1 MLNSKTFPNATAQ
14 PVSLRLEQSVLAPRA
29 RLGADFFKLVP
40 VVVDVMIVIVSFE
53 LGRQLN
59 RIFFDELR
67 TYPWPSATIYTLF
80 LSLAMYLN
88 ELYSFWNR
96 RHTAELITSIVRSQ
110 GLALIF
116 VAPVLYLFPGLIERW
131 FLGVSLSAQFILL
144 VAWRTILERRLLAQ
158 FGRERVLI
166 VGAGARARRIR
177 EAMENRGNLIFEL
190 VGCTAD
196 RLDESTST
204 SCRRVGNSVDVC
216 DLVRQERI
224 DHVIVAQDN
233 PRNVFPASALL
244 RLKQNGV
251 AISEGEYLYERLM
264 GKLLTDYVRPSVLI
278 FSASP
283 MRHTIQIW
291 AKNAIDFV
299 VALTLLIATFPLM
312 VATAVLIKLTSRGP
326 IFYSQERVGLGGK
339 TFTIYKFRSMRTDA
353 EKDGARWASTNDDRI
368 TPIGRFIRK
377 TRIDELPQLINVLK
391 GEMSMVGPRPE
402 RPQFVNKL
410 KEEIPFYE
418 LRHIMR
424 PGLSGWAQVRYQYGS
439 SVEDSH
445 EKLRY
450 DLYYIKNYSL
460 FIDLTILLETTKV
473 VIFGSGAR

>member
-1 MLNSKTFPNATAQ
+1 
-14 PVSLRLEQSVLAPRA
+14 
-29 RLGADFFKLVP
+29 
-40 VVVDVMIVIVSFE
+40 
-53 LGRQLN
+53 
-59 RIFFDELR
+59 
-67 TYPWPSATIYTLF
+67 
-80 LSLAMYLN
+80 
-88 ELYSFWNR
+88 
-96 RHTAELITSIVRSQ
+96 
-110 GLALIF
+110 
-116 VAPVLYLFPGLIERW
+116 
-131 FLGVSLSAQFILL
+131 
-144 VAWRTILERRLLAQ
+144 
-158 FGRERVLI
+158 
-166 VGAGARARRIR
+166 
-177 EAMENRGNLIFEL
+177 MENRGNLIFEL

-244 RLKQNGV
+244 HLKQNGV

-312 VATAVLIKLTSRGP
+312 LATAMLIKITSRGP
-326 IFYSQERVGLGGK
+326 IFYSQVRVGLGGK

-439 SVEDSH
+439 SVEDAH

-473 VIFGSGAR
+473 VLFGSGAR

>member
-1 MLNSKTFPNATAQ
+1 MLNSKIFPNTSAQ
-14 PVSLRLEQSVLAPRA
+14 PVSLRLEQPVLAPRT
-29 RLGADFFKLVP
+29 RLGAEFFKLVP
-40 VVVDVMIVIVSFE
+40 VLVDVLIVIVSFE
-53 LGRQLN
+53 LGRRLN
-59 RIFFDELR
+59 QIFFNEMR
-67 TYPWPSATIYTLF
+67 AYPWPSVTIYTLF

-96 RHTAELITSIVRSQ
+96 RHTAELITSIIRSQ

-131 FLGVSLSAQFILL
+131 FLGVSLSTQFILL
-144 VAWRTILERRLLAQ
+144 VVWRTVLERRLLAQ

-196 RLDESTST
+196 RTDESTST

-291 AKNAIDFV
+291 MKNAIDFV
-299 VALTLLIATFPLM
+299 VALTLLIATLPLM
-312 VATAVLIKLTSRGP
+312 IVTAILIKLTSKGP

-410 KEEIPFYE
+410 KEQIPFYE